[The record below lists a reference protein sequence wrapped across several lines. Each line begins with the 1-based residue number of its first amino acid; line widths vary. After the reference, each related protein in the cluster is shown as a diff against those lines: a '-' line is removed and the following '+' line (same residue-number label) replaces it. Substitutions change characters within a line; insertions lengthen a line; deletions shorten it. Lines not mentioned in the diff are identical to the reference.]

1 MTIRLRGH
9 HLLCLLGFRGMG
21 YSEDFCANMTIIYET
36 LRTKPNTEVEIILG
50 PDDVC
55 RAYPPDKAYHC
66 EGTVY
71 GLDEAVLAKLGLR
84 VGERDS
90 WQAICSRV
98 ATVMVPADISSLCTT
113 CPWEK
118 YGVCAEGV
126 GLVAQGKPLPKAG
139 SN

>member
-9 HLLCLLGFRGMG
+9 HLLCLLGYRGMG
-21 YSEDFCANMTIIYET
+21 YSDDFCVNMTAIYET
-36 LRTKPNTEVEIILG
+36 LRQEPQTEIEIIIG

-66 EGTVY
+66 EGAVY
-71 GLDEAVLAKLGLR
+71 GLDEAVLSKLGLVAGIR
-84 VGERDS
+84 ES
-90 WQAICSRV
+90 WQALCSRV
-98 ATVMVPADISSLCTT
+98 AETMVPEDISRLCTT

-126 GLVAQGKPLPKAG
+126 GLVALGKPLPKAG
-139 SN
+139 A